1 MDDFLEMKEQKE
13 DFQHQAP
20 PGDKEASI
28 EKTLLEEKTSVQM
41 EQKSS
46 EEKCLEESTPS
57 VVRQESEETDFYGTR
72 KDTKVLHS
80 PTTENVIIADI
91 DTERLICISN
101 VEETPLEIVRR
112 FGNFLTYTRFFVM
125 FGLY

>member
-28 EKTLLEEKTSVQM
+28 EETLLEEKTSVQM
-41 EQKSS
+41 ELKSS

-57 VVRQESEETDFYGTR
+57 VVRQESEESDFYGTR
-72 KDTKVLHS
+72 KDAKVLHS
-80 PTTENVIIADI
+80 PTTDEMKWVLPD
-91 DTERLICISN
+91 
-101 VEETPLEIVRR
+101 
-112 FGNFLTYTRFFVM
+112 LTLQLLQYSKMVSD
-125 FGLY
+125 YPP